1 MPNPYFRFKQF
12 TVYHDRCAMKITTDA
27 CLFGAWCATEIQNET
42 IKISRL
48 LEIGTGTGLL
58 SVMIA
63 QKNDLSID
71 AVEIDAEASEQAR
84 ENAGSSPWQNRIH
97 IIHEDIRNFQ
107 STQGY
112 DVIVSNPPFYENE
125 ISSQQASKNLAHHS
139 SELKLSELFWMI
151 KNNLAGTGFFFLLL
165 PYKRQKE
172 LEKLLEQHRL
182 FVYKKVVVH
191 QSTAHDPFRIMLM
204 GGQNVAAT
212 HQSTIAIREGK
223 EYTQDFIQLLRDYYL
238 YL

>member
-27 CLFGAWCATEIQNET
+27 CLFGAWCATEIQNEET
-42 IKISRL
+42 KMSRL

-107 STQGY
+107 SAQGY

-139 SELKLSELFWMI
+139 SELKLSELFLMI

-191 QSTAHDPFRIMLM
+191 QSMAHDPFRIMLM